1 MTNLNYLKMH
11 FTYTGILI
19 FYFITIV
26 WMKTQKKF
34 LEKAKEFYQEGK
46 KVGVGL
52 ENARF
57 HRWEMRSY
65 YDKEVY
71 PFLKRF
77 EKMK

>member
-1 MTNLNYLKMH
+1 MNYLKMH

-26 WMKTQKKF
+26 WMKNTEKVSRKGKKSF
-34 LEKAKEFYQEGK
+34 IKKEK

-65 YDKEVY
+65 YNKEVY
-71 PFLKRF
+71 PFL
-77 EKMK
+77 ETV